1 MFYIYFI
8 KLYDDAHQEKYTLKD
23 TQIVQIA

>member
-1 MFYIYFI
+1 MIYIYFS
-8 KLYDDAHQEKYTLKD
+8 KLYDHSHQEKYTLKD